1 MLKLTLSFLPSNKI
15 DGVLILKE
23 CYLYVYMHY
32 LFVGLITFLGDKFKV
47 ISKVFVKK
55 AIGTMDFAGYFLVL
69 WCGLDIINF
78 HSLSYVGRITCP
90 CSVYPLKPHFYIL

>member
-1 MLKLTLSFLPSNKI
+1 MLLVRVHAN
-15 DGVLILKE
+15 
-23 CYLYVYMHY
+23 

-69 WCGLDIINF
+69 WCGLDISNF
-78 HSLSYVGRITCP
+78 HSLSYVGLSIHQDNM
-90 CSVYPLKPHFYIL
+90 SV